1 MTDDALNA
9 PEAPRPARYRSLP
22 EKVGSVVLG
31 FESIVVF
38 LAGLVIYGLGAL
50 DGRLPD
56 WWGVVAGAVMFVIT
70 LAACGMLRWRW
81 GRILGWAIQVVVALG
96 AFFVPAI
103 LLITM
108 VFGGLYAYA
117 MIGGS
122 KVERRLAAQRA
133 SQDG

>member
-1 MTDDALNA
+1 MTDHASGA
-9 PEAPRPARYRSLP
+9 AAPRRYRPLP

-56 WWGVVAGAVMFVIT
+56 WWGIVAGAVMFVVT
-70 LAACGMLRWRW
+70 LAASGTLRWAW
-81 GRILGWAIQVVVALG
+81 GRILGWAIQLVVALG
-96 AFFVPAI
+96 AFFVPSI
-103 LLITM
+103 LLITI
-108 VFGGLYAYA
+108 VFGALYAYA

-122 KVERRLAAQRA
+122 KIERRVQAQRRA
-133 SQDG
+133 QDG

>member
-1 MTDDALNA
+1 MSGDAQA
-9 PEAPRPARYRSLP
+9 AAGAPRPRRYRTLP

-31 FESIVVF
+31 FESIVAF
-38 LAGLVIYGLGAL
+38 LAGLVVYGLGAL

-56 WWGVVAGAVMFVIT
+56 WWGVVAGSVMFVVT
-70 LAACGMLRWRW
+70 LAASGTLRWRW
-81 GRILGWAIQVVVALG
+81 GRILGWAIQLIIALG

-103 LLITM
+103 LLITL

-122 KVERRLAAQRA
+122 RIERRISEQRA
-133 SQDG
+133 GEDG